1 MLMPVRLT
9 VSTSLF
15 KKLFYI
21 VGLLFFGGI
30 IAFCCFYVGSDHSA
44 LTSWYYSLNSCFYGK
59 STWAIRFF
67 SPATKQQGNALAA
80 AGIAVALL
88 LSAYSIARL
97 RQASKEKRTIEIT
110 DLGWYIAVAILALAA
125 GLWSWRLMSPA
136 YDEVFSAVNCAEL
149 HPFQTLS
156 YYMLPNNHIYFNFIN
171 NILFSWVHKPVGT
184 GRLLSLLAY
193 VGILLSVYHWL
204 RRLTGNNIFSFIL
217 LLPVAFQF
225 MTWGLAAQAR
235 GYEIQLFCAWLSFIT
250 LPGYIAGGKKF
261 LLRINAVCC
270 IAGFAMVSTYLH
282 YFIAQVLLMTI
293 VMVMRRKADITFFR
307 YQAMTIAM
315 VFLLYLPAFCFSG
328 LPAFTANRYVSPMYA
343 NWLAFWPDF
352 FNTSKYFINCCF
364 SMLLGEDRAPNFI
377 LFFLPLVLLLFKKT
391 EQKIIGVF
399 YVCLWLTYIL
409 VTLKMRHIP
418 FSRNLGIQF
427 SLTMA
432 IVAYTFYLL
441 MHKVAAMVS
450 SVTVRRWVLS
460 ILFVTPVLTYTMYLA
475 TTNKRDVAHNI
486 YYNDVND
493 IFACHSAEAG
503 WIPPSATIGFSEEC
517 FLSYYIFRKDHPN
530 SRRCASGNEEFYIK
544 RRDEPLPPG
553 SIGKYEKWK
562 DGAEDYEFY
571 KRSSTEA
578 LLSR

>member
-15 KKLFYI
+15 KKLFY
-21 VGLLFFGGI
+21 VGGLLFFAGI
-30 IAFCCFYVGSDHSA
+30 IAFCCFYIYSSRTY
-44 LTSWYYSLNSCFYGK
+44 LTSWFYSLNDCFYGK
-59 STWAIRFF
+59 STWTARFF
-67 SPATKQQGNALAA
+67 SPATKQHGNLLAA
-80 AGIAVALL
+80 TGIAVGIVLAV
-88 LSAYSIARL
+88 YTVRRFRL
-97 RQASKEKRTIEIT
+97 TRKETKDIVIK
-110 DLGWYIAVAILALAA
+110 DLGWYAAVTALALTA

-156 YYMLPNNHIYFNFIN
+156 YYMLPNNHIYFNLIN
-171 NILFSWVHKPVGT
+171 NILFSWLHKPVGT

-193 VGILLSVYHWL
+193 VGTLLTAWHWL
-204 RRLTGNNIFSFIL
+204 RKATNNTIFSFIL

-235 GYEIQLFCAWLSFIT
+235 GYEIQLFCAWLSFTT
-250 LPGYIAGGKKF
+250 LYSYISGGDRS
-261 LLRINAVCC
+261 LLRINTLCC

-282 YFIAQVLLMTI
+282 YFIAQALLMTI
-293 VMVMRRKADITFFR
+293 VMLMRRKADIAFLK
-307 YQAMTIAM
+307 YQGFVVAI

-328 LPAFTANRYVSPMYA
+328 IPAFTANRYVSPMYSS
-343 NWLAFWPDF
+343 WIAFWPDF
-352 FNTSKYFINCCF
+352 FNISKYFINCCF
-364 SMLLGEDRAPNFI
+364 SMLFGEDRAPNFI

-391 EQKIIGVF
+391 EQKIIGIF

-409 VTLKMRHIP
+409 ITLNMRHIP

-441 MHKVAAMVS
+441 MHQVAAIVS
-450 SVTVRRWVLS
+450 TVIVRRWVLS
-460 ILFVTPVLTYTMYLA
+460 MLFVTPVLAYTIYLA
-475 TTNKRDVAHNI
+475 KTDKRDVAHNI

-493 IFACHSAEAG
+493 IFASHSAEAS
-503 WIPPSATIGFSEEC
+503 WIPATASIAFSDEC
-517 FLSYYIFRKDHPN
+517 FLTYYVFRKDHTN
-530 SRRCASGNEEFYIK
+530 TRRCASGNEDYYVK
-544 RRDEPLPPG
+544 RKDEPLPEFYT
-553 SIGKYEKWK
+553 GKYEKWR

-571 KRSSTEA
+571 KRRAIETQ
-578 LLSR
+578 LLR

>member
-1 MLMPVRLT
+1 MPVRLT
-9 VSTSLF
+9 VNTSLF
-15 KKLFYI
+15 KKLFYAG
-21 VGLLFFGGI
+21 GLLFFAGI
-30 IAFCCFYVGSDHSA
+30 IALCCFYICSSYTS
-44 LTSWYYSLNSCFYGK
+44 LTSWYHSLNDCFYGK
-59 STWAIRFF
+59 STWTARFF
-67 SPATKQQGNALAA
+67 SPATKQQGNVLAA
-80 AGIAVALL
+80 IGIAVGSLFA
-88 LSAYSIARL
+88 AYTIRRF
-97 RQASKEKRTIEIT
+97 RQTKKETRTIEA
-110 DLGWYIAVAILALAA
+110 DGLGWYAAVVALALAA

-171 NILFSWVHKPVGT
+171 NILFSWLHKPVGT

-193 VGILLSVYHWL
+193 VGILLSAYHWL
-204 RRLTGNNIFSFIL
+204 RWLTGNHVFSLIL

-235 GYEIQLFCAWLSFIT
+235 GYEIQLLCAWLGFCA
-250 LPGYIAGGKKF
+250 LLKYIAGGNTS
-261 LLRINAVCC
+261 LVRINALCSIV
-270 IAGFAMVSTYLH
+270 GFAMVSTHLY
-282 YFIAQVLLMTI
+282 YFIAQALLMLV
-293 VMVMRRKADITFFR
+293 VMATQRKTDRAFIK
-307 YQAMTIAM
+307 YQLFVVAM

-328 LPAFTANRYVSPMYA
+328 IPAFTANRYVSPMYPTVQ
-343 NWLAFWPDF
+343 AFWPDF

-364 SMLLGEDRAPNFI
+364 SMLFGEDRAPNFI
-377 LFFLPLVLLLFKKT
+377 LFFLPLALLFFKKL
-391 EQKIIGVF
+391 EQKLIGVF
-399 YVCLWLTYIL
+399 YVCMWLTYIV

-450 SVTVRRWVLS
+450 SLIVRRWVLS
-460 ILFVTPVLTYTMYLA
+460 LLFVTPVLAYTIYLA
-475 TTNKRDVAHNI
+475 KTDKRDVAHYI

-493 IFACHSAEAG
+493 IFASHSAEAS
-503 WIPPSATIGFSEEC
+503 WIPAPATIGCSEEC

-530 SRRCASGNEEFYIK
+530 VHRCASGTEDFYVK
-544 RRDEPLPPG
+544 RRDEPLPQG
-553 SIGKYEKWK
+553 SIGQYDKWR

-571 KRSSTEA
+571 RRSTSET
-578 LLSR
+578 LLSH